1 MHVQITYFCYECIL
15 YGFIF
20 FQILRREKSQ
30 ESCQLIFF
38 IMQDVFIL
46 LNIVTYSASQCH
58 CLPMLDVKLIDS
70 LQSLVWQLCEFCT
83 MKNWVWSIYFSCIQ
97 ESIKTSKFLA
107 FSYIL
112 CLIGTCIY
120 VHEYDKAKEV

>member
-1 MHVQITYFCYECIL
+1 MHTLWFHLFSNFAERKITGIL
-15 YGFIF
+15 PVN
-20 FQILRREKSQ
+20 
-30 ESCQLIFF
+30 FF